1 MSTRSTSSSAPLT
14 QTAIE
19 KTIQELEL
27 DNMEIDNSHSDRHSD
42 HNDHDHKEKDNMSS
56 DGGSLYKSHFDNLS
70 IGQAL
75 WVFKR
80 ALFYCF
86 CIFTGRMLEYFS
98 MVVTGSILVN
108 PGFIRKFGDPIGMLG
123 STTLDPNWI
132 SAWGAVGSA
141 GGIVAMLSITWF
153 ADRFGRKLSLLLAWL
168 FTAAAMLCLT
178 LADSKGVWLVGCIFM
193 GAGIGIIGVI
203 VAPYGM
209 EICPTRVRGLV
220 LSAAIF
226 WGAIATLLASVMMN
240 ELTKRHPLNWHL
252 PIYATW
258 GPVGF
263 MLLCFLVVP
272 ESPWFYARHGNK
284 EKAMKALHQ
293 LYGGVPGYDYE
304 EEYAIIVRTVEHER
318 AQIQAN
324 KASGWTDLWRGTN
337 GKRTI
342 SAIIIS
348 ASVQFGGFPL
358 LYSFAPLTYAY
369 AGFSNP
375 FQVIVITSTVQ
386 CVVVLGMMSVFDRY
400 GRRPF
405 VTTSYS
411 IQAIS
416 MLLWGCMSYVDT
428 KKQNR
433 TAGLYFVACL
443 WAATATIAGNSQ
455 TLYVAELPAAYLRI
469 KTGVF
474 CYVLHAVIGIIF
486 TFAVP
491 RMLVTI
497 QLKSGFLFFATATPI
512 AIFLWLFLPETKWR
526 SAAEIDEL
534 YERKIPAWRWNKT
547 RTKIEDQLDEATRK
561 RAEIAHDPHAMAM
574 RSGMPH

>member
-1 MSTRSTSSSAPLT
+1 MSPRSTSSTATLN
-14 QTAIE
+14 AIE
-19 KTIQELEL
+19 KTVQDLEL
-27 DNMEIDNSHSDRHSD
+27 DNMEIDK
-42 HNDHDHKEKDNMSS
+42 KEWQSS
-56 DGGSLYKSHFDNLS
+56 IDAGSLYKSRFDNLT

-75 WVFKR
+75 WTFRK

-86 CIFTGRMLEYFS
+86 CIFTGRMLEYFA
-98 MVVTGSILVN
+98 MVVTGAILVN
-108 PGFIRKFGDPIGMLG
+108 PGFIKQFGDPIGMLG
-123 STTLDPNWI
+123 STILDPNWI

-141 GGIVAMLSITWF
+141 GGVIAMLSITWF

-168 FTAAAMLCLT
+168 FTACSMICLT
-178 LADSKGVWLVGCIFM
+178 TANSKGVWLVGQIFM

-272 ESPWFYARHGNK
+272 ESPWFYARHGDKDN
-284 EKAMKALHQ
+284 AMKALRK
-293 LYGGVPGYDYE
+293 LYGGVPGYDFE
-304 EEYAIIVRTVEHER
+304 EEYSIIVRTVEHER
-318 AQIQAN
+318 SQIQAN
-324 KASGWTDLWRGTN
+324 KASGWTDLWKGTN

-342 SAIIIS
+342 SATIIS
-348 ASVQFGGFPL
+348 ASVQLGGFPL

-386 CVVVLGMMSVFDRY
+386 CVVVLFMMSVFDRY

-411 IQAIS
+411 FQAIS
-416 MLLWGCMSYVDT
+416 MLLWGCMNYVDP
-428 KKQNR
+428 KKGQNR
-433 TAGLYFVACL
+433 FAGLYFSACL

-474 CYVLHAVIGIIF
+474 CYVLHAVIGIVF

-491 RMLVTI
+491 RMLTTI
-497 QLKSGFLFFATATPI
+497 GLKSGFVFFATATPI
-512 AIFLWLFLPETKWR
+512 AIFLWFFLPETKWR

-534 YERKIPAWRWNKT
+534 YERRIPAWRWNKT
-547 RTKIEDQLDEATRK
+547 RTKVEDQLDEVTRK
-561 RAEIAHDPHAMAM
+561 GEAINTIARDPHEMAI